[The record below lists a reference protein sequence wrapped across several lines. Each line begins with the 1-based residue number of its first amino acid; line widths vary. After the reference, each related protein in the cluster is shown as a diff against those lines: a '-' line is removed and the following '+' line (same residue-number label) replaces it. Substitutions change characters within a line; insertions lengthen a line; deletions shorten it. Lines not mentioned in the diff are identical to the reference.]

1 MSHATRIHAHL
12 LKYTFHTDMTLH
24 VYNWEKIYLK
34 KKKKLIN
41 FLSWQMFKTL
51 QKIPTLPAMKNK
63 VFKKC
68 FSPPSNTFFNILF
81 FFIRYANS

>member
-34 KKKKLIN
+34 KKKKTN
-41 FLSWQMFKTL
+41 Q
-51 QKIPTLPAMKNK
+51 
-63 VFKKC
+63 
-68 FSPPSNTFFNILF
+68 LF
-81 FFIRYANS
+81 ELADV